1 MKKYFLTIIV
11 FFIFY
16 SPIVKSDELMTQIK
30 LDELLD
36 EVQTLRQEVYNLKK
50 QINNDV
56 YYWVWKTNSQ
66 LVASMLEI
74 VKSDLSKEER
84 MELFN
89 KWNKNLNE
97 FFNKDLKID

>member
-1 MKKYFLTIIV
+1 MKKYLLTIVV

-30 LDELLD
+30 LDELLN
-36 EVQTLRQEVYNLKK
+36 EVIMLREEVYNLKK

-56 YYWVWKTNSQ
+56 YYWAYKNNSQ

-74 VKSDLSKEER
+74 VKSDLSKDER

-89 KWNKNLNE
+89 KWNKNFND
-97 FFNKDLKID
+97 FFNKNLKVD

>member
-1 MKKYFLTIIV
+1 
-11 FFIFY
+11 
-16 SPIVKSDELMTQIK
+16 MTQIK
-30 LDELLD
+30 LDELLN
-36 EVQTLRQEVYNLKK
+36 EVQTLRQEVYDLKK